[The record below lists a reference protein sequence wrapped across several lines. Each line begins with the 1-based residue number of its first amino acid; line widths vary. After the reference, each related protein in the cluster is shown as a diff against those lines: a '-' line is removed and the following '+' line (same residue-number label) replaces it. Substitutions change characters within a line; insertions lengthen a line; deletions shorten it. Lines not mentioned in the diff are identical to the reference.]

1 MKIWR
6 IIFIALGILIE
17 LMSLGLLIYLI
28 MIVPKIDPVAV
39 LFFCVP
45 FITFAEGTFVIYFS
59 KHVLKPKEI
68 EMDTLAQKQYQA
80 AIFDMDGTILDTLE
94 DLKDAL
100 NYSLAEFGYHADFTS
115 QETRMFFGSG
125 ARAAVARALAACSG
139 APAELIGSIG
149 TKNEPAFGI
158 PEETISDVLAF
169 YKPWYAE
176 HCDIKTCPY
185 PGIID
190 LVKSLS
196 AAGIKTAVVS
206 NKPNPAVQALCRD
219 YFLDLFNY
227 AAGETDGVHRKPAP
241 DMVLN
246 AIEAMSVSSDN
257 AIYIGDSEVD
267 IQTAANAGLD
277 CICVDWG
284 FRTRDQLAHAGA
296 KMIVSSCE
304 EIRALF

>member
-1 MKIWR
+1 MMK
-6 IIFIALGILIE
+6 
-17 LMSLGLLIYLI
+17 
-28 MIVPKIDPVAV
+28 
-39 LFFCVP
+39 
-45 FITFAEGTFVIYFS
+45 S
-59 KHVLKPKEI
+59 KGAD
-68 EMDTLAQKQYQA
+68 MDTLGEKQYQA

-94 DLKDAL
+94 DSKDAL
-100 NYSLAEFGYHADFTS
+100 NYSLAKFGYRNNFTS

-139 APAELIGSIG
+139 APKELIESIG
-149 TKNEPAFGI
+149 TKDEPAFGI
-158 PEETISDVLAF
+158 PEEAISKVLAF

-190 LVKSLS
+190 LVESLS
-196 AAGIKTAVVS
+196 TAGIKTAVVS
-206 NKPNPAVQALCRD
+206 NKPDPAVQALCRD
-219 YFLDLFNY
+219 YFPDLFDY
-227 AAGETDGVHRKPAP
+227 AAGETDGVRRKPAP

-246 AIEAMSVSSDN
+246 AIDAMGVSPDR
-257 AIYIGDSEVD
+257 AVYIGDSEVD